1 MNGLVYLLISIV
13 DEVIA
18 TTSLKA
24 SDGFTRLLP
33 SIIVVIGYN
42 ISFFGLSQVVKMM
55 PLGIAYAIWSGLGIV
70 LVSVAA
76 LFLYQQKLDWPAI
89 LGILLIISEVL
100 VINLVSKSSVH

>member
-1 MNGLVYLLISIV
+1 MNGLAYLLISIV
-13 DEVIA
+13 AEVIA

-33 SIIVVIGYN
+33 SIIVVIGYS

-89 LGILLIISEVL
+89 LGILLIISGVL
-100 VINLVSKSSVH
+100 VINLVSKTSIH

>member
-1 MNGLVYLLISIV
+1 MNGLAYLLMSIV
-13 DEVIA
+13 AEVIA

-33 SIIVVIGYN
+33 SIIVVVGYS

-89 LGILLIISEVL
+89 LGILLIISGVL
-100 VINLVSKSSVH
+100 VINLLSKSSVH

>member
-1 MNGLVYLLISIV
+1 MNGLAYLLISIV
-13 DEVIA
+13 AEVIA

-33 SIIVVIGYN
+33 SIIVVVGYS

-89 LGILLIISEVL
+89 LGILLIISGVL
-100 VINLVSKSSVH
+100 VINLVSKTSIH

>member
-1 MNGLVYLLISIV
+1 MNGLAYLLISIV
-13 DEVIA
+13 AEVIA

-33 SIIVVIGYN
+33 SIIVIIGYS

-89 LGILLIISEVL
+89 LGILLIISGVL

>member
-1 MNGLVYLLISIV
+1 MNGLAYLLISIV
-13 DEVIA
+13 AEVIA

-33 SIIVVIGYN
+33 SIIVVIGYS

-76 LFLYQQKLDWPAI
+76 LFLYQQKLDWTAI
-89 LGILLIISEVL
+89 LGILLIISGVL

>member
-1 MNGLVYLLISIV
+1 MKGLAYLLISIV
-13 DEVIA
+13 AEVIA

-33 SIIVVIGYN
+33 SIIVVIGYS

-89 LGILLIISEVL
+89 LGILLIISGVL

>member
-1 MNGLVYLLISIV
+1 MNGLAYLLMSIV
-13 DEVIA
+13 AEVIA

-33 SIIVVIGYN
+33 SIIVVVGYS

-89 LGILLIISEVL
+89 LGILLIISGVL
-100 VINLVSKSSVH
+100 VINLVSKTSIH

>member
-1 MNGLVYLLISIV
+1 MNGLAYLLISIV
-13 DEVIA
+13 AEVIA

-33 SIIVVIGYN
+33 SIIVVIGYS

-70 LVSVAA
+70 LVFVAA

-89 LGILLIISEVL
+89 LGILLIISGVL

>member
-1 MNGLVYLLISIV
+1 MNVLAYLLMSIV
-13 DEVIA
+13 AEVIA
-18 TTSLKA
+18 TTLLKA

-33 SIIVVIGYN
+33 SIVVVVGYC

-89 LGILLIISEVL
+89 LGILLIISGVL
-100 VINLVSKSSVH
+100 IINLVSKTSIH

>member
-1 MNGLVYLLISIV
+1 MNGLAYLLISIV
-13 DEVIA
+13 AEVIA

-33 SIIVVIGYN
+33 SIIVVVGYS

-76 LFLYQQKLDWPAI
+76 LFLYQQKLDWSAI
-89 LGILLIISEVL
+89 LGILLIISGVL
-100 VINLVSKSSVH
+100 VINLVSKTSIH

>member
-1 MNGLVYLLISIV
+1 MNGLAYLLISIV
-13 DEVIA
+13 AEVIA

-24 SDGFTRLLP
+24 SDGFNRLLP
-33 SIIVVIGYN
+33 SIIVVIGYS

-89 LGILLIISEVL
+89 LGILLIISGVL
-100 VINLVSKSSVH
+100 VINLVSKSSIH

>member
-1 MNGLVYLLISIV
+1 MNGLAYLLISIV
-13 DEVIA
+13 VEVIA

-33 SIIVVIGYN
+33 SIIVVVGYS

-89 LGILLIISEVL
+89 LGILLIISGVL
-100 VINLVSKSSVH
+100 VINLVSKTSIH

>member
-1 MNGLVYLLISIV
+1 MNGLAYLLMSIV
-13 DEVIA
+13 AEVIA

-33 SIIVVIGYN
+33 SIIVVVGYS

-70 LVSVAA
+70 LVSVSA

-89 LGILLIISEVL
+89 LGILLIISGVL
-100 VINLVSKSSVH
+100 VINLLSKSSVH

>member
-1 MNGLVYLLISIV
+1 MNGLAYLLISIV
-13 DEVIA
+13 AEVIA

-33 SIIVVIGYN
+33 SIIVVIGYS

-89 LGILLIISEVL
+89 LGILLIISGVL
-100 VINLVSKSSVH
+100 VINLVSKSSIH

>member
-1 MNGLVYLLISIV
+1 MNGLAYLLMSIV
-13 DEVIA
+13 AEVIA
-18 TTSLKA
+18 TTLLKV

-33 SIIVVIGYN
+33 SIVVVVGYG

-76 LFLYQQKLDWPAI
+76 LFFYQQKLDWPAI
-89 LGILLIISEVL
+89 LGILLIISGVL
-100 VINLVSKSSVH
+100 VINLVSKTSIH

>member
-1 MNGLVYLLISIV
+1 MNGLAYLLMSIV
-13 DEVIA
+13 AEVIA

-33 SIIVVIGYN
+33 SIIVVVGYS
-42 ISFFGLSQVVKMM
+42 ISFFGLLQVVKMM

-89 LGILLIISEVL
+89 LGILLIISGVL
-100 VINLVSKSSVH
+100 VINLLSKSSVH

>member
-1 MNGLVYLLISIV
+1 MNGLAYLLISIV
-13 DEVIA
+13 AEVIA

-33 SIIVVIGYN
+33 SIIVVIGYS

-89 LGILLIISEVL
+89 LGILLIISGVL
-100 VINLVSKSSVH
+100 VINLLSKSSIH